1 MTVRRLSRVPVQ
13 GPGAPTVATS
23 LDLQLVVAPGADVP
37 VAACLR
43 YDVRDPYAVFLDI
56 HVGLDAPIVW
66 TFARELLATGVREW
80 AGVGDVTVHPGP
92 GGAQH
97 VYVALRGESGG
108 AVLRARSS
116 DIGGFLWRTERLVP
130 IGSERKHFDLDLL
143 LCRLLRH
150 PAPSRAEGCD
160 CRPRGSSAE

>member
-1 MTVRRLSRVPVQ
+1 MHRLPKVPVQ
-13 GPGAPTVATS
+13 GFGTPTVATR
-23 LDLQLVVAPGADVP
+23 LELQLVVEPGADLA

-56 HVGLDAPIVW
+56 HVGLDQPIVW

-92 GGAQH
+92 GDAQN
-97 VYVALRGESGG
+97 VYIGLRGESGE
-108 AVLRARSS
+108 AALRARAA

-130 IGSERKHFDLDLL
+130 IGSERDHFDLDLL
-143 LCRLLRH
+143 LCRLLGH
-150 PAPSRAEGCD
+150 SGAGRAEGCG
-160 CRPRGSSAE
+160 CRPPGGSPG